1 MIKKL
6 ISLLLISVCLGD
18 TLVLKDKTKYNG
30 TLIKFGSDEIMFKA
44 LLSRNWSKKL
54 SVNINEIQEL
64 KLYDGAIVIKN
75 GIIVATNE
83 EHIKSTSYDRYLSLA
98 KAAKSKKKPKNIQTC
113 CTIIVI
119 LGLVVYYDIKNNLKW
134 GGGDI
139 YLP

>member
-64 KLYDGAIVIKN
+64 KLYDRAIVIKN
-75 GIIVATNE
+75 GIIVATNQ

-98 KAAKSKKKPKNIQTC
+98 KAAKAKKKT
-113 CTIIVI
+113 
-119 LGLVVYYDIKNNLKW
+119 
-134 GGGDI
+134 
-139 YLP
+139 